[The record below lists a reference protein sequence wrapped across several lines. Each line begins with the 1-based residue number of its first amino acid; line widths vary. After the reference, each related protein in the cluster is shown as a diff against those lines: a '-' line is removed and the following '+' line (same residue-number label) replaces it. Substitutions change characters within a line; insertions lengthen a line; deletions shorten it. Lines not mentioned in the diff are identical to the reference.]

1 MGSDIDRLLDEHD
14 ATAVAAAIRSGEVDA
29 AEVMA
34 VSIARA
40 EERNPA
46 LNAFVS
52 TRFDQAAQEAA
63 ALDRDAPFA
72 GVPFVVK
79 DLAAQVAGLPHTRG
93 SRLFA
98 DDVSQSD
105 SELVRRYRAAGL
117 IILGTTNA
125 PELGLNA
132 STEPSLNG
140 PTRNPHGLDHSTGGS
155 SGGTAAAVAAGIV
168 PVGHGNDGGGSI
180 RIPSSACGLFGLK
193 PSRGRVSA
201 HPAATLLA
209 DPMGCHHVLAR
220 SVRDSAALLDLT
232 AGAMPGDPYEI
243 ARPSRPWVEEVGA
256 SPGLL
261 RIAMVLTAPGGEV
274 AHPEC
279 VAAVEATAATLSE
292 LGHEV
297 VEADP
302 PWSVEQLMIGMSSLM
317 ATPMAVE
324 VDARLAQLGRG
335 LADDDLEPFSR
346 VLYDSA
352 AGTTGKG
359 LVTALVALEEMARS
373 MGEFMI
379 GHDLLL
385 SPTLA
390 QPTPPLGYLDTSN
403 IEAMFER
410 AATYSA
416 FTSPFNI
423 TGQPAASLP
432 LTVGSNGMPIGV
444 QLVAPFGREDRLIAV
459 SSQVEAAHPW
469 PVAPAW
475 PARSEAGWPDYV
487 ESLAHTT
494 VSGTGGER

>member
-1 MGSDIDRLLDEHD
+1 MGSDIERLLDDHD
-14 ATAVAAAIRSGEVDA
+14 ATAIAAAIRSGEVDA
-29 AEVMA
+29 GDVVAT
-34 VSIARA
+34 SIARA

-46 LNAFVS
+46 LNAFVT
-52 TRFDQAAQEAA
+52 TRFDRAA
-63 ALDRDAPFA
+63 AESSSVDREAPFA

-79 DLAAQVAGLPHTRG
+79 DLGAEVAGLPQTRG

-98 DDVSQSD
+98 DDVSYAD
-105 SELVRRYRAAGL
+105 SELVRRYRSAGL
-117 IILGTTNA
+117 IILGTTNT

-132 STEPSLNG
+132 STEPALNG
-140 PTRNPHGLDHSTGGS
+140 PTRNPHGLDHSAGGS

-168 PVGHGNDGGGSI
+168 PLGHGNDGGGSI

-209 DPMGCHHVLAR
+209 DPMGCHHVLTR

-232 AGAMPGDPYEI
+232 AGSMPGDPYEI
-243 ARPSRPWVEEVGA
+243 AGPSRPWVDDVGA
-256 SPGLL
+256 DPGTL
-261 RIAMVLTAPGGEV
+261 RIAMVLKAPGGAV

-279 VAAVEATAATLSE
+279 VAAVESAAAVLHE

-302 PWSVEQLMIGMSSLM
+302 PWSVEVLVAVMSALMG
-317 ATPMAVE
+317 TPMAVQI
-324 VDARLAQLGRG
+324 DARLAELGRD
-335 LADDDLEPFSR
+335 LADDDLEPFTR
-346 VLYDSA
+346 FLYDA
-352 AGTTGKG
+352 AAATTGKE
-359 LVTALVALEEMARS
+359 VVEALVALEELARS
-373 MGEFMI
+373 MGDFLT
-379 GHDLLL
+379 GYDLVLT
-385 SPTLA
+385 PTLA
-390 QPTPPLGYLDTSN
+390 QPTPPLGYLDTTS

-432 LTVGSNGMPIGV
+432 LTIGSNGMPIGV
-444 QLVAPFGREDRLIAV
+444 QLAAPFGREDRLIAV
-459 SSQVEAAHPW
+459 SSQDEAAHPW
-469 PVAPAW
+469 PVVPAW
-475 PARSEAGWPDYV
+475 PARSEAGWTDYV

-494 VSGTGGER
+494 VRTGAGRR

>member
-232 AGAMPGDPYEI
+232 AGAMP
-243 ARPSRPWVEEVGA
+243 VEEVGA
-256 SPGLL
+256 PPGPL

-302 PWSVEQLMIGMSSLM
+302 PWSVEQLMIVMSSLM

-416 FTSPFNI
+416 FTGPFNI

-459 SSQVEAAHPW
+459 PGRPGPRRAGPTTSSRLRTP
-469 PVAPAW
+469 
-475 PARSEAGWPDYV
+475 R
-487 ESLAHTT
+487 
-494 VSGTGGER
+494 